1 MREVPMRYVKAN
13 QVGIVLFVLLSFV
26 FNPLVVLG
34 ALWSIQV
41 VGLASSGKLN
51 LFVQIGKAVLTG
63 KGTETQAVEPAAIQ
77 QYSGCALPVSGTHLV
92 LAWLGSRRL
101 CIFRHASRSCKRG
114 SAGVLCGL
122 HGVFLVQTAACRQKN
137 RILRLAEEV
146 IQVSG
151 ILR

>member
-34 ALWSIQV
+34 LLWIIQV

-63 KGTETQAVEPAAIQ
+63 KGTETQAVELQRFNNILAVLFLSLALISFSLGWVATGYVFSVMLLAAASAALLG
-77 QYSGCALPVSGTHLV
+77 YCVGCTVYFWYKQL
-92 LAWLGSRRL
+92 R
-101 CIFRHASRSCKRG
+101 
-114 SAGVLCGL
+114 AGRKIG
-122 HGVFLVQTAACRQKN
+122 F
-137 RILRLAEEV
+137 
-146 IQVSG
+146 
-151 ILR
+151 

>member
-26 FNPLVVLG
+26 FNPIVVLG

-63 KGTETQAVEPAAIQ
+63 KGTETQAVELQRFNNILAVLFLSLALISFSLGWVATGYVFSVMLLAAASAALLG
-77 QYSGCALPVSGTHLV
+77 YCVGCTVYFWYKQL
-92 LAWLGSRRL
+92 R
-101 CIFRHASRSCKRG
+101 
-114 SAGVLCGL
+114 AGRKIG
-122 HGVFLVQTAACRQKN
+122 F
-137 RILRLAEEV
+137 
-146 IQVSG
+146 
-151 ILR
+151 

>member
-63 KGTETQAVEPAAIQ
+63 KGTETQAVELQRFNNILAVLFLSLALISFSLGWVAAG
-77 QYSGCALPVSGTHLV
+77 YVFSVMLLAAASAALLGYCVGCTVYFWYKQL
-92 LAWLGSRRL
+92 R
-101 CIFRHASRSCKRG
+101 
-114 SAGVLCGL
+114 AGRKIG
-122 HGVFLVQTAACRQKN
+122 F
-137 RILRLAEEV
+137 
-146 IQVSG
+146 
-151 ILR
+151 

>member
-26 FNPLVVLG
+26 FNPIVVLG

-77 QYSGCALPVSGTHLV
+77 QYSGRALPVSGTHLV

-101 CIFRHASRSCKRG
+101 CILRHASRGCKRG
-114 SAGVLCGL
+114 AAGLLCRL
-122 HGVFLVQTAACRQKN
+122 HRLFLV
-137 RILRLAEEV
+137 
-146 IQVSG
+146 
-151 ILR
+151 